1 MDRNRVE
8 SNNINKDHIN
18 LDSLVV
24 RPIFSTEKEIW
35 NSLMREHHYLGFHC
49 LTGKTLK
56 YIALLDGQ
64 WVALIGWGAAALKN
78 SHREKWVGWSQEQ
91 KFPRLRF
98 VVNNQRFLIL
108 PGIQIKNLASKVLAL
123 NTRRLSS
130 DWQMMYGHPA
140 LVAETFVDHNR
151 FTGTCYRASGWV
163 PLGKTSGYGRNGTI
177 YYYHGQTKTIFVKPL
192 QKDARKI
199 LTALFLPPEYEGGEK
214 ALIDL
219 NTVSIHTKGGLLEYL
234 ASITDPRKPRGIR
247 HSQISVLAVA
257 VCALLSGAKSFIAI
271 GEWAANL
278 SQEMLKRLGCRYC
291 ERKRKYIPPSEPT
304 LRRALQS
311 VNADQ
316 ADQLIGEWLASQSSD
331 NIIAVDGKVLRGSKV
346 AGGKPVHLVSALLH
360 HDLIVIGQKQVDRKS
375 NEITAF
381 KPLLESLDMVGKIVT
396 ADAMQTQVENA
407 RFVVEEKDADYIF
420 PVKQNQGTL
429 FETVRNLEEGDFSPS
444 IPDDK

>member
-8 SNNINKDHIN
+8 SNNKDHIN

-24 RPIFSTEKEIW
+24 RPIVSTEKETW

-140 LVAETFVDHNR
+140 LVAETFVEHNR
-151 FTGTCYRASGWV
+151 FTGTCYRAAGWV

-177 YYYHGQTKTIFVKPL
+177 YYYHGQTKTIFIKPL

-199 LTALFLPPEYEGGEK
+199 LSALFLPPEYEGGKK

-278 SQEMLKRLGCRYC
+278 SQEKLKRLGCRYC

-360 HDLIVIGQKQVDRKS
+360 HDLIVIGQQQVDRKS